1 MDQER
6 LINLWNEYQE
16 KRDTYTPEQ
25 QEAMDIKFWTLAS
38 VAKEFNSQQANE
50 TSKEEIKKPNNIKPW
65 IHRYKKQESKAEI
78 ERIVL

>member
-25 QEAMDIKFWTLAS
+25 QEAMDAKFWTLAEA
-38 VAKEFNSQQANE
+38 AKEFNSKQENE
-50 TSKEEIKKPNNIKPW
+50 TQQEEVQKPNNIKPW
-65 IHRYKKQESKAEI
+65 IHRYKKKEPKAEV

>member
-25 QEAMDIKFWTLAS
+25 QEAMDAKFWTLAEA
-38 VAKEFNSQQANE
+38 AKEFNSKQE
-50 TSKEEIKKPNNIKPW
+50 DEKKEEIEKYNNTKPL
-65 IHRYKKQESKAEI
+65 RAYKKNNKNKEI

>member
-25 QEAMDIKFWTLAS
+25 QEAMDAKFWTLANA
-38 VAKEFNSQQANE
+38 AKEFNSKQE
-50 TSKEEIKKPNNIKPW
+50 DEVKEEVKESNNIKPW
-65 IHRYKKQESKAEI
+65 IHRYKKKELKTEVD
-78 ERIVL
+78 RIVL